1 MGHRRKDL
9 GIKKFFIAVL
19 LLFVCPHLSFGAGIA
34 DMTPSN
40 AGSFNVPVFFNL
52 LPVAT
57 QPGDFAADNS
67 AVNNYLESLSGT
79 PWSGNFLHSSLGFG
93 GGFGLAYWISDR
105 VAVRG
110 LFQVDS
116 FGNDGST
123 SSGPDSASFSGNLY
137 SFPLTAGVIGK
148 IYEDKKA
155 NVMIYAAADAG
166 IAIEDYS
173 GASSTISVPGASIS
187 IPCTSCTKTG
197 VFGYFDGGF
206 GVDLPYHT
214 FAEVKVAYQTWEGG
228 FISIPVSFGVNF

>member
-1 MGHRRKDL
+1 MGHRRKDF
-9 GIKKFFIAVL
+9 GIKKFFIAAF

-57 QPGDFAADNS
+57 QPGNFASGNATLNQ
-67 AVNNYLESLSGT
+67 SLSSSTGT

-105 VAVRG
+105 VAARG

-123 SSGPDSASFSGNLY
+123 SSGVDSASFSANLY
-137 SFPLTAGVIGK
+137 SFPLTAGILGK

-173 GASSTISVPGASIS
+173 ASSATVSGPGFSIS

-197 VFGYFDGGF
+197 VYGYFDGGF
-206 GVDLPYHT
+206 GVNLPYHT
-214 FAEVKVAYQTWEGG
+214 FAEIKVAYQNWEGG

>member
-1 MGHRRKDL
+1 MILRSKHH
-9 GIKKFFIAVL
+9 GIKKFFIVAFFL
-19 LLFVCPHLSFGAGIA
+19 LISPSFSYGAGLA

-57 QPGDFAADNS
+57 QPGNFSSDNAS
-67 AVNNYLESLSGT
+67 LNNSLASITGST
-79 PWSGNFLHSSLGFG
+79 WSGNFLHSSLGFG
-93 GGFGLAYWISDR
+93 GGFGLAYWITNR

-123 SSGPDSASFSGNLY
+123 SSGEDSANFSGNLY
-137 SFPLTAGVIGK
+137 SFPLTAGIIGK
-148 IYEDKKA
+148 IYEDKKV
-155 NVMIYAAADAG
+155 NVMFYAAADAG

-173 GASSTISVPGASIS
+173 GASTTISVPGGSTSIACS
-187 IPCTSCTKTG
+187 SCDKTG
-197 VFGYFDGGF
+197 VYGYFDGGF
-206 GVDLPYHT
+206 GVNLPYHT
-214 FAEVKVAYQTWEGG
+214 FAEVKIAYQNWEGG